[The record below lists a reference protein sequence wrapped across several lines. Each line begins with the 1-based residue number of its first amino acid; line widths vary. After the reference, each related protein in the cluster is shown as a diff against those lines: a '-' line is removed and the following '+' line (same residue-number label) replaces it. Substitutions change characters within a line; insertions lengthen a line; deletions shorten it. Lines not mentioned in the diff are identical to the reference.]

1 MYTGFL
7 SLWNCSL
14 LPAGFEMAYRSKCM
28 IEKTNI
34 VNEQKFKKKKK
45 EKFVCLGLSL
55 EISFDYYN
63 VLRL

>member
-1 MYTGFL
+1 
-7 SLWNCSL
+7 
-14 LPAGFEMAYRSKCM
+14 MAYRSKCM